1 MCSIIGK
8 ARIAGLPI
16 QADGGYAYP
25 DEGLDLLVSPLLPDQ
40 ELVTPASTG
49 VTYWEGAV
57 EGRGTSGGRKVTCLG
72 YVELTGYARGLGGL
86 F

>member
-1 MCSIIGK
+1 M
-8 ARIAGLPI
+8 
-16 QADGGYAYP
+16 
-25 DEGLDLLVSPLLPDQ
+25 SPLLPDQ

-57 EGRGTSGGRKVTCLG
+57 EGNGTSEDRKVTCLG
-72 YVELTGYARGLGGL
+72 YVELTGYAGGLGGL